1 MLSLSMT
8 LSTSMLLLTRPK
20 NISGLRAL
28 ACWGAG
34 NHTKNYGFG
43 KNLITDII
51 IIIIVISISIII
63 YGDKSFDTIKRLL
76 ALILVS

>member
-1 MLSLSMT
+1 
-8 LSTSMLLLTRPK
+8 MLLLTRPK

-63 YGDKSFDTIKRLL
+63 YEDKSFDTIKRLL
-76 ALILVS
+76 ALILVR

>member
-1 MLSLSMT
+1 
-8 LSTSMLLLTRPK
+8 MLLLTRPK

-63 YGDKSFDTIKRLL
+63 YGDKSFDTIKRWL

>member
-1 MLSLSMT
+1 
-8 LSTSMLLLTRPK
+8 MLLLTRPK

-51 IIIIVISISIII
+51 IIIIVNIISIII
-63 YGDKSFDTIKRLL
+63 YEDKGFDTIKRLL
-76 ALILVS
+76 ALILVR

>member
-1 MLSLSMT
+1 
-8 LSTSMLLLTRPK
+8 MLLLTRHK

>member
-1 MLSLSMT
+1 
-8 LSTSMLLLTRPK
+8 MLLLTRPK
-20 NISGLRAL
+20 NISGLPAL

-51 IIIIVISISIII
+51 IIIVIIISIII
-63 YGDKSFDTIKRLL
+63 YEDKGFDTIKRLL
-76 ALILVS
+76 ALILVR

>member
-1 MLSLSMT
+1 
-8 LSTSMLLLTRPK
+8 MLLLTRPK

-63 YGDKSFDTIKRLL
+63 YEDKSFDTIKRLL

>member
-1 MLSLSMT
+1 
-8 LSTSMLLLTRPK
+8 MLLLTRPK

-51 IIIIVISISIII
+51 IIIIIIVIIISIII
-63 YGDKSFDTIKRLL
+63 YEDKGFDTIKRLL
-76 ALILVS
+76 ALILVR

>member
-1 MLSLSMT
+1 
-8 LSTSMLLLTRPK
+8 MLLLTRPK

-51 IIIIVISISIII
+51 IIIIIVISISIII
-63 YGDKSFDTIKRLL
+63 YEDKSFDAIKRLL
-76 ALILVS
+76 ALILVR

>member
-1 MLSLSMT
+1 
-8 LSTSMLLLTRPK
+8 MLLLTRPK

-43 KNLITDII
+43 KNLITDTI

-76 ALILVS
+76 ALILVR

>member
-1 MLSLSMT
+1 
-8 LSTSMLLLTRPK
+8 MLLLTRPK

-34 NHTKNYGFG
+34 YHTKNYGFG

-51 IIIIVISISIII
+51 IIIIIVIIISIII
-63 YGDKSFDTIKRLL
+63 YEDKGFDTIKRLL
-76 ALILVS
+76 ALILVR

>member
-1 MLSLSMT
+1 
-8 LSTSMLLLTRPK
+8 MLLLTRPK

-76 ALILVS
+76 ALILMS

>member
-1 MLSLSMT
+1 
-8 LSTSMLLLTRPK
+8 MLLLTRPK
-20 NISGLRAL
+20 NISGLPAL

-51 IIIIVISISIII
+51 IIIVISISIII
-63 YGDKSFDTIKRLL
+63 YEDKSFDAIKRLL
-76 ALILVS
+76 ALILVR

>member
-1 MLSLSMT
+1 
-8 LSTSMLLLTRPK
+8 MLLLTRPK
-20 NISGLRAL
+20 NISGLPAL

-51 IIIIVISISIII
+51 IIIIIVISISIII
-63 YGDKSFDTIKRLL
+63 YEDKSFDAIKRLL
-76 ALILVS
+76 ALILVR

>member
-1 MLSLSMT
+1 
-8 LSTSMLLLTRPK
+8 MLLLTRPK

-43 KNLITDII
+43 KNLTTDIII

>member
-1 MLSLSMT
+1 
-8 LSTSMLLLTRPK
+8 MLLLTRPK

>member
-1 MLSLSMT
+1 MR
-8 LSTSMLLLTRPK
+8 LLTRPK
-20 NISGLRAL
+20 NISGLPAL

-51 IIIIVISISIII
+51 ITIIVIIISIII
-63 YGDKSFDTIKRLL
+63 YEDKGFDTIKRLL
-76 ALILVS
+76 ALILVR

>member
-1 MLSLSMT
+1 
-8 LSTSMLLLTRPK
+8 MLLLTRPK

-51 IIIIVISISIII
+51 ITIIVIIISIII
-63 YGDKSFDTIKRLL
+63 YEDKGFDTIKRLL
-76 ALILVS
+76 ALILVR

>member
-1 MLSLSMT
+1 
-8 LSTSMLLLTRPK
+8 MLLLTRPK
-20 NISGLRAL
+20 KISGLRAL

>member
-1 MLSLSMT
+1 
-8 LSTSMLLLTRPK
+8 MLLLTRPK

-34 NHTKNYGFG
+34 NHTKNYG
-43 KNLITDII
+43 KNLITDIII

-63 YGDKSFDTIKRLL
+63 YEDKSFDTIKRLL

>member
-1 MLSLSMT
+1 
-8 LSTSMLLLTRPK
+8 MLLLTRPK

-51 IIIIVISISIII
+51 IIINVISISIII

>member
-1 MLSLSMT
+1 
-8 LSTSMLLLTRPK
+8 MLLLTRPK

-63 YGDKSFDTIKRLL
+63 YGDKSFDTIKRFVGFNFSE
-76 ALILVS
+76 LIRLPTSTFSS

>member
-1 MLSLSMT
+1 
-8 LSTSMLLLTRPK
+8 MLLLTRPK

-28 ACWGAG
+28 AFWGAG

>member
-1 MLSLSMT
+1 
-8 LSTSMLLLTRPK
+8 MLLLTRPK
-20 NISGLRAL
+20 NISGLPAL

-51 IIIIVISISIII
+51 IIIIIVIIISIII
-63 YGDKSFDTIKRLL
+63 YEDKGFDTIKRLL
-76 ALILVS
+76 ALILVR

>member
-1 MLSLSMT
+1 
-8 LSTSMLLLTRPK
+8 MLLLTRPK

-51 IIIIVISISIII
+51 IIIIVISIGIII

>member
-1 MLSLSMT
+1 
-8 LSTSMLLLTRPK
+8 MLLLTRPK

-51 IIIIVISISIII
+51 IIIIIVISISIII
-63 YGDKSFDTIKRLL
+63 YEDKSFDTIKRLL
-76 ALILVS
+76 ALILVR

>member
-1 MLSLSMT
+1 
-8 LSTSMLLLTRPK
+8 MLLLTRPK

-63 YGDKSFDTIKRLL
+63 YEDKGFDTIKRLL
-76 ALILVS
+76 ALILVR

>member
-1 MLSLSMT
+1 
-8 LSTSMLLLTRPK
+8 MLLLTRPK

-63 YGDKSFDTIKRLL
+63 YEDKSFDAIKRLL
-76 ALILVS
+76 ALILVR

>member
-1 MLSLSMT
+1 
-8 LSTSMLLLTRPK
+8 MLLLTRPK

-51 IIIIVISISIII
+51 IIIIVIIISIII
-63 YGDKSFDTIKRLL
+63 YEDKGFDTIKRLL
-76 ALILVS
+76 ALILVR

>member
-1 MLSLSMT
+1 
-8 LSTSMLLLTRPK
+8 MLLLTRPK

-63 YGDKSFDTIKRLL
+63 YEDKSFDTIKRLL
-76 ALILVS
+76 ALFLVR

>member
-1 MLSLSMT
+1 
-8 LSTSMLLLTRPK
+8 MLLLTRPK

-51 IIIIVISISIII
+51 IIIIIIVISISIII

>member
-1 MLSLSMT
+1 
-8 LSTSMLLLTRPK
+8 MLLLTRPK

-51 IIIIVISISIII
+51 IIIIIVISISIIS

>member
-1 MLSLSMT
+1 
-8 LSTSMLLLTRPK
+8 MLLLTRPK

-28 ACWGAG
+28 ACWRAG

-63 YGDKSFDTIKRLL
+63 YEDKSFDTIKRLL
-76 ALILVS
+76 ALILVR

>member
-1 MLSLSMT
+1 MR
-8 LSTSMLLLTRPK
+8 LLTRPK
-20 NISGLRAL
+20 NISGLPAL

-63 YGDKSFDTIKRLL
+63 YEDKSFDTIKRLL
-76 ALILVS
+76 ALFLVR

>member
-1 MLSLSMT
+1 
-8 LSTSMLLLTRPK
+8 MLLLTRPK

-43 KNLITDII
+43 KNLIIDIII
-51 IIIIVISISIII
+51 IIIIVIIISIII
-63 YGDKSFDTIKRLL
+63 YEDKGFDTIKRLL
-76 ALILVS
+76 ALILVR

>member
-1 MLSLSMT
+1 
-8 LSTSMLLLTRPK
+8 MLLLTRPK

-51 IIIIVISISIII
+51 IIIIIVISISIII

>member
-1 MLSLSMT
+1 
-8 LSTSMLLLTRPK
+8 MLLLTRPK
-20 NISGLRAL
+20 NISGLPAL

-63 YGDKSFDTIKRLL
+63 YEDKSFDAIKRLL
-76 ALILVS
+76 ALILVR

>member
-1 MLSLSMT
+1 
-8 LSTSMLLLTRPK
+8 MLLLTRPK
-20 NISGLRAL
+20 NISGLREL

>member
-1 MLSLSMT
+1 
-8 LSTSMLLLTRPK
+8 MLLLTRPK

-76 ALILVS
+76 ALILVR